1 MTRLSTR
8 QGRTKVQNKPAL
20 PIAANLRAAQAAK
33 GITNDELAREVG
45 VGLRLLQ
52 KWRAGDVA
60 PRYANALK
68 LAQILDVTVSDLY
81 ADPDAKAAA

>member
-8 QGRTKVQNKPAL
+8 QGRTKVQTNPAP

-33 GITNDELAREVG
+33 GITNDDLAREVG

-52 KWRAGDVA
+52 KWRAGDVE
-60 PRYANALK
+60 PRYGNALK
-68 LAQILDVTVSDLY
+68 LAAVLDISVADLY
-81 ADPDAKAAA
+81 ADPEREAA